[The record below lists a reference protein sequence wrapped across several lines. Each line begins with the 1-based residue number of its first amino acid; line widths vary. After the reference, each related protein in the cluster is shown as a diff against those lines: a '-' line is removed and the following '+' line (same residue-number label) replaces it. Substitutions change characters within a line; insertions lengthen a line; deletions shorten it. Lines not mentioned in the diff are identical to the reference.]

1 MPFNEGAFN
10 KSNVRVCM
18 CCLHGVREAAHDEVA
33 DMVEVEVKTRCTSSS
48 FVCFSVHLLPDA
60 RGRLA
65 ATTSHLFLSQRQ
77 QEKKGRFT
85 SRCRP
90 HHSHKET
97 PASLPATRT
106 SLTQPASKVVPR
118 GHVPLQRHG
127 LCFSGKQWS
136 LLEESWGRGPPAQ
149 QYNFLF
155 CGRSLKELSAG
166 RSKKKHLSGFRWPS
180 IIDMEMNNYAD
191 ALLLFF

>member
-1 MPFNEGAFN
+1 MPPQVVHSRYPSPFTTANQCRSMRGRSTKA
-10 KSNVRVCM
+10 M
-18 CCLHGVREAAHDEVA
+18 
-33 DMVEVEVKTRCTSSS
+33 VEVKTRCTSSS

-77 QEKKGRFT
+77 QEKK
-85 SRCRP
+85 
-90 HHSHKET
+90 
-97 PASLPATRT
+97 
-106 SLTQPASKVVPR
+106 ASKVVPR

-166 RSKKKHLSGFRWPS
+166 RSKYMITNIRICMVPEKTFVGFLVAK
-180 IIDMEMNNYAD
+180 YY
-191 ALLLFF
+191 

>member
-1 MPFNEGAFN
+1 MPPQVVHSRYPSPFTTANQCRSMRGRSTKA
-10 KSNVRVCM
+10 M
-18 CCLHGVREAAHDEVA
+18 
-33 DMVEVEVKTRCTSSS
+33 VEVKTRCTSSS

-106 SLTQPASKVVPR
+106 SLTPSKVVPR

-166 RSKKKHLSGFRWPS
+166 RSKYMITNIRICMVPEKTFVGFLVAK
-180 IIDMEMNNYAD
+180 YY
-191 ALLLFF
+191 